1 MFLGSL
7 RGQAVAFPPLAVAAA
22 RLGFSLGN
30 LDVKCSLCL
39 VMHAEVSPNL
49 GWLHRAAA
57 SQPGTRPGAKE
68 KTEEEILMV
77 LYNRVSN
84 N

>member
-22 RLGFSLGN
+22 RLGFPLGN

-49 GWLHRAAA
+49 GWLH
-57 SQPGTRPGAKE
+57 
-68 KTEEEILMV
+68 
-77 LYNRVSN
+77 
-84 N
+84 